1 MLLQQTFSL
10 LSFASGFKSNSFLKI
25 IFGPGLREPYE
36 DLDNNTISVLAL
48 EIEGSLRG
56 ISFAVLVFLHAVHG
70 VLKARTL
77 KWFAIPFSSQ
87 S

>member
-56 ISFAVLVFLHAVHG
+56 SFAVLVFLHAVHG